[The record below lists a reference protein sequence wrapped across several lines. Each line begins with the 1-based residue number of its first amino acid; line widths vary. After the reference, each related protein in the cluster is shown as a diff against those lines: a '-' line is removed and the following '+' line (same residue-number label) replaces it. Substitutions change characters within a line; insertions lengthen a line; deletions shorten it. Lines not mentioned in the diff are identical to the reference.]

1 MQCNSSPVSGASR
14 KAARARCE
22 EDAPPQ
28 VDSLTRPPFG
38 VPWPVLEKRSKR
50 ALLRP
55 TERPLYAFEATPLLR
70 YQCSAIHHPC
80 RAPLARLHERG
91 VRRVPSRVHHAR
103 APGDMRRLFAG
114 GLLPR
119 FRVTFTAGFRITS
132 PRRLMSSRKLS
143 SRYPTRRGHDVAESA
158 SSQVQRSRTGFGVV
172 LPRFAIEARGL
183 AQRQFAWPRL
193 KRALI

>member
-1 MQCNSSPVSGASR
+1 M
-14 KAARARCE
+14 
-22 EDAPPQ
+22 
-28 VDSLTRPPFG
+28 
-38 VPWPVLEKRSKR
+38 
-50 ALLRP
+50 
-55 TERPLYAFEATPLLR
+55 
-70 YQCSAIHHPC
+70 
-80 RAPLARLHERG
+80 
-91 VRRVPSRVHHAR
+91 
-103 APGDMRRLFAG
+103 FAG

-119 FRVTFTAGFRITS
+119 FRVTFTAGVQNHV
-132 PRRLMSSRKLS
+132 PKAPNELPKLS

>member
-1 MQCNSSPVSGASR
+1 M
-14 KAARARCE
+14 
-22 EDAPPQ
+22 
-28 VDSLTRPPFG
+28 
-38 VPWPVLEKRSKR
+38 
-50 ALLRP
+50 
-55 TERPLYAFEATPLLR
+55 
-70 YQCSAIHHPC
+70 
-80 RAPLARLHERG
+80 LARPGTCDACSLVDYCRG
-91 VRRVPSRVHHAR
+91 SESRS
-103 APGDMRRLFAG
+103 
-114 GLLPR
+114 LP
-119 FRVTFTAGFRITS
+119 GFRITS